1 MAAELQR
8 PVVVLADFSHGHQSL
23 QVLVGLVRVDVVQ
36 GAAVARV
43 SVGCCEVDGDLQR
56 QQPIRDQNQAEKP
69 HRSRRDVTVC
79 LLVPLQRH
87 CKEAGM
93 STFN

>member
-1 MAAELQR
+1 MAAELKR

-36 GAAVARV
+36 GAAVSRV

-56 QQPIRDQNQAEKP
+56 QQPIRDQNQSESL
-69 HRSRRDVTVC
+69 R
-79 LLVPLQRH
+79 
-87 CKEAGM
+87 EATQEQEGKK
-93 STFN
+93 